1 MGDHR
6 KVETQAKPTRQSE
19 VEIQSGDHKAGET
32 GVEATD
38 WWRSRRDTTVLV
50 GFGVKTTTVQ
60 QQESQEESGE

>member
-6 KVETQAKPTRQSE
+6 NVETQANPTRQSE
-19 VEIQSGDHKAGET
+19 VEIQSEDHKARET

-50 GFGVKTTTVQ
+50 GYGVNTTVQ